1 MTDQSDVVSAGFR
14 PVEMSKN
21 DIREESC
28 TKLNEART
36 ADAQSDCQSKGCGKE
51 VEACRDLQG
60 AKDRQWTGILW
71 QRRGTV
77 GLRHWQS

>member
-36 ADAQSDCQSKGCGKE
+36 ADAQGAGQSTGCGKE
-51 VEACRDLQG
+51 DEACRDLQG
-60 AKDRQWTGILW
+60 AKDMQWTGILW